1 MLQIRRNEDRG
12 QASFGWLQSRH
23 SFSFAS
29 YYDPAHMGVSVL
41 RVLND
46 DQVAPGYGFET
57 HPHRDM
63 EIISYVLEGEIEH
76 RDTMGSHSRLKAGEV
91 QLMSA
96 GTGILHSEFNPS
108 GSEPLRFLQIW
119 ITPNRSGLTPGY
131 QQRPFA
137 DSNGF
142 SLLVSPDGSEGS
154 LQINQD
160 ACLYRLQLTAG
171 QQHTQPLQ
179 SDRSWYLHLIDGEL
193 TINGR
198 TLYPGDAATLSN
210 ETALQLHSNAESH
223 GLLFDLPAGGN

>member
-63 EIISYVLEGEIEH
+63 EIISYVLAGEIEH

-91 QLMSA
+91 QVMSA
-96 GTGILHSEFNPS
+96 GTGILHSEFNAS
-108 GSEPLRFLQIW
+108 STVPLHFLQIW
-119 ITPNRSGLTPGY
+119 ITPQQKGLTPSY
-131 QQRPFA
+131 QQRPFPSA
-137 DSNGF
+137 PGLT
-142 SLLVSPDGSEGS
+142 LLASPDAEQNS
-154 LQINQD
+154 LPINQD
-160 ACLYRLQLTAG
+160 ARLYRLQLEA
-171 QQHTQPLQ
+171 TQTTLQ
-179 SDRSWYLHLIDGEL
+179 IEADRIGYLHLIDGEL
-193 TINGR
+193 TIQGE
-198 TLYPGDAATLSN
+198 TLYPGDAVTLTDIAEITLN
-210 ETALQLHSNAESH
+210 TTTAAH
-223 GLLFDLPAGGN
+223 GLLFDLPAEEN